1 MSDLSDGEEGILLFP
16 ITDIDQPMK
25 DASHSEPEGFGTS
38 GSDADEDEVHK
49 PAMTL
54 RERRIKRAYGVAIPV
69 NRTLQPL
76 NVSKSQSPSSHRI
89 QWLRAFHKARKA
101 KDPWAEFH
109 INDYDCE
116 VCTRYR
122 YNALKKTWVKDDVL
136 VKMETKVRK
145 YILHK
150 FYLGLDKKKND
161 MLLKQ
166 IIDLDGF

>member
-1 MSDLSDGEEGILLFP
+1 
-16 ITDIDQPMK
+16 MK
-25 DASHSEPEGFGTS
+25 SKG
-38 GSDADEDEVHK
+38 
-49 PAMTL
+49 
-54 RERRIKRAYGVAIPV
+54 RERDGQGGEVGE
-69 NRTLQPL
+69 
-76 NVSKSQSPSSHRI
+76 RI

-145 YILHK
+145 YSLHK